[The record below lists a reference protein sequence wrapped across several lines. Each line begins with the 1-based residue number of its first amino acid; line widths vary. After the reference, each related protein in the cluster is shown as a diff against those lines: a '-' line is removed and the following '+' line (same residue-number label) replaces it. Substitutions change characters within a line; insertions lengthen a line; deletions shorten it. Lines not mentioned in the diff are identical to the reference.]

1 MFPKI
6 LQLEIR
12 GPGIYHL
19 FAVLGTVIKCPKGT
33 GSAWETLHHE
43 KLYFW
48 QSIYLQCSSYQ
59 YGSIIEYLQLLS
71 GVNFSTNH
79 MTFQIVLCCGVVGY
93 CVIWESNNCLHHAL
107 LRNRNI
113 VHTLLVTFQW
123 HSWMS
128 FFTQS
133 IKRTTLKHQQ
143 HKKMTRDLH
152 NGLKSEILFKV

>member
-1 MFPKI
+1 M
-6 LQLEIR
+6 
-12 GPGIYHL
+12 
-19 FAVLGTVIKCPKGT
+19 
-33 GSAWETLHHE
+33 TLAQG
-43 KLYFW
+43 F
-48 QSIYLQCSSYQ
+48 
-59 YGSIIEYLQLLS
+59 IIEYLQLLS
-71 GVNFSTNH
+71 EVNFSTNH

-133 IKRTTLKHQQ
+133 IKRTTLEHQQ
-143 HKKMTRDLH
+143 HKKMTGAYKPHTL
-152 NGLKSEILFKV
+152 GLESKTWFLKFIQFCYFQTKFRTWEPKMLLTPLVQKHLQAFSDCL

>member
-1 MFPKI
+1 M
-6 LQLEIR
+6 
-12 GPGIYHL
+12 
-19 FAVLGTVIKCPKGT
+19 
-33 GSAWETLHHE
+33 TLAQG
-43 KLYFW
+43 F
-48 QSIYLQCSSYQ
+48 
-59 YGSIIEYLQLLS
+59 IIEYLQLLS
-71 GVNFSTNH
+71 EVNFSTNH

-133 IKRTTLKHQQ
+133 IKRTTLEHQQ
-143 HKKMTRDLH
+143 HKKMTGASH
-152 NGLKSEILFKV
+152 IGLEMCNLVHKVHIVLLFLTAAQEDDRSVTHCIGLEN